1 MTKTLAKILF
11 TIYSLI
17 LIWIIL
23 FKLSFHPINFLI
35 NVNTRSLN
43 LVPFALSGGRRE
55 VLLNVLIFVPF
66 GVLLNMVGRKIP
78 FLLKI
83 LIICAISFLFE
94 SLQYLLSIGASDV
107 TDLITNSLGGLIGLS
122 LYSIARKLGQERK
135 VDRNI
140 VVLGFIMIVLIL
152 IWIGRLF
159 FRRIM

>member
-11 TIYSLI
+11 IIYSLI

-23 FKLSFHPINFLI
+23 FKLSFHPINFLV

-55 VLLNVLIFVPF
+55 VLLNVFIFVPF

-78 FLLKI
+78 FLLKF
-83 LIICAISFLFE
+83 LIICAVSFLFE

-122 LYSIARKLGQERK
+122 LYSIAMKLGQKRK

-140 VVLGFIMIVLIL
+140 VVLGCIMIVFII

-159 FRRIM
+159 FRRMM